1 MLQAGISK
9 DVLKAYIETA
19 QVAPPSAADLV
30 TLKERGA
37 PDELTLALVKRGA
50 ELTAQ
55 ANQASASNAT
65 PARVSG
71 TVGLNELLAAFR
83 SGRLN
88 SGYLDPEGYDYF
100 RVLLPLSQN
109 AGLGQPAVILVPNF
123 PVVPGMVSW
132 LLLALGLLPAPVC
145 SVAAR
150 RPAQGCLPMQ

>member
-1 MLQAGISK
+1 MLQAGVSK
-9 DVLKAYIETA
+9 EVLKAYIETA
-19 QVAPPSAADLV
+19 QIAPPNAADLV

-65 PARVSG
+65 PAKVSG
-71 TVGLNELLAAFR
+71 TASLDELLAAFR

-100 RVLLPLSQN
+100 RYYYLYPRTLDSANQRLFSSPTFPSY
-109 AGLGQPAVILVPNF
+109 PAWSPGYYSPWAFHPRPFVP
-123 PVVPGMVSW
+123 
-132 LLLALGLLPAPVC
+132 
-145 SVAAR
+145 
-150 RPAQGCLPMQ
+150 